1 MLFSYSG
8 FCLYSADGSL
18 LSQTALPD
26 AAQVYDQQ
34 YRREEDGTSYL
45 EVFYNDGTVRSYSAR
60 DGSLMEERTGEPPEA
75 DLYEEFI
82 TDRLRM
88 TSPLHDTPAAYDR
101 ETGELVSMLEEDA
114 FLTYVTQVGDLI
126 ITEYVSAQGERYGL
140 LLDESCQVL
149 ACMPNL
155 CDVTGDM
162 LVFDYPSGN
171 LRQCRIYSL
180 QELMA
185 LAE

>member
-1 MLFSYSG
+1 
-8 FCLYSADGSL
+8 
-18 LSQTALPD
+18 
-26 AAQVYDQQ
+26 
-34 YRREEDGTSYL
+34 
-45 EVFYNDGTVRSYSAR
+45 
-60 DGSLMEERTGEPPEA
+60 
-75 DLYEEFI
+75 
-82 TDRLRM
+82 
-88 TSPLHDTPAAYDR
+88 
-101 ETGELVSMLEEDA
+101 MLEEDA